1 MGDAYVMGH
10 VFGRLIVF
18 DLDGTLID
26 SSRDLADSVNDLLV
40 ELDAASLR
48 QDVITRMIGDGAR
61 VLLRRA
67 LAAARL
73 PDTQDAMT
81 RFLEIYDTRLLNHTR
96 PYDGIADIVRGAREH
111 ARVAVLTNKP
121 LRPSERVLEGLGLR
135 DLFDDVIGGDGPFPR
150 KPDPA
155 GLRALMERAG
165 VTPVHTLMVGDS
177 RVDYETAAAASAR
190 CCLVAYGFSHHTLEG
205 VDTGEAWVV
214 PDATRL
220 AEVIGRFLSEQ

>member
-1 MGDAYVMGH
+1 MGH